1 MYDDQCNE
9 LREVHRLLGELHHKL
24 RVAIEAAVKFNLP
37 LEAIEI
43 MSALDDLKALG
54 PRLDA
59 ILAALPADVAAAV
72 AAQKA
77 ADADAV
83 TAAQD
88 ALTAAQAAATQA
100 ESDLAAEV
108 TVLTAK
114 IAALETAAGVQP
126 PAPPALTTSA
136 ISVPVGSTLAV
147 PAGVSG
153 GVAPYTASGLPA
165 GLTFDGSNI
174 VPDGTQTAGVT
185 TITFSDSSTPAL
197 TGTATVTVA

>member
-1 MYDDQCNE
+1 MYDDQFSD
-9 LREVHRLLGELHHKL
+9 LREVYRLLGELHHKL

-59 ILAALPADVAAAV
+59 ILAALPADVATAV

-77 ADADAV
+77 ADAAAV

-108 TVLTAK
+108 ATLTTK

-126 PAPPALTTSA
+126 PPAGLTVGA
-136 ISVPVGSTLAV
+136 ISIPVGSTSAV
-147 PAGVSG
+147 PTGVSG

-174 VPDGTQTAGVT
+174 VPDGTQTAGAT
-185 TITFSDSSTPAL
+185 SITFSDSSTPAL
-197 TGTATVTVA
+197 TVTATVTVA